1 MNEEICLTKNQCT
14 PCQGGVEPL
23 QGKAIEKLLKQLPDG
38 WQVIN
43 EHHLEKEYKFKNFIQ
58 ALAFVNKVGKLAE
71 SQSHHPDIYLAWG
84 RVKLTVWTHKV
95 DGLGENDFILAAK
108 IEELHD

>member
-1 MNEEICLTKNQCT
+1 MNEEICLTKSQCT
-14 PCQGGVEPL
+14 PCQGGVKPL

-38 WQVIN
+38 WQVID

-84 RVKLTVWTHKV
+84 RVKLTIWTHKV
-95 DGLGENDFILAAK
+95 DGLHENDFILAAK